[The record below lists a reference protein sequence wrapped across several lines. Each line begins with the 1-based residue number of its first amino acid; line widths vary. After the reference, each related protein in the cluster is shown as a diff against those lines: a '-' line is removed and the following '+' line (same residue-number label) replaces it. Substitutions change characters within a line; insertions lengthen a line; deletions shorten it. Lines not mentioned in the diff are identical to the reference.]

1 MAQALTSSLALLL
14 QYLACFLGYHILK
27 GRKIPAWI
35 SLNTLFSHSMVTA
48 GRASAEEWSRGE
60 EIDQKE
66 QINGM
71 SGTQGGIRTGSLRV
85 PAQLLSWEGGETRL
99 SQAGVVS
106 LVFLGL

>member
-1 MAQALTSSLALLL
+1 M
-14 QYLACFLGYHILK
+14 
-27 GRKIPAWI
+27 
-35 SLNTLFSHSMVTA
+35 
-48 GRASAEEWSRGE
+48 EWGE